1 MDKPTTLL
9 SGQQTAR
16 LREVAVAHSGKLG
29 DFAAFLGMSGSN
41 FSQYLR
47 GERGIKGSKLY
58 LRLIENG
65 FNPDWIL
72 TGEGSRYAE
81 NEAGRKLKEQ
91 HNAALRFASKN
102 VSAVQEIAQQTET
115 TEIEEEDDEK
125 ILQYIYKRY
134 ELLRSWLTE
143 SGTITEWYLKCKEAV
158 PGMTLTD
165 VLALEGM
172 AEGSSKRPPKEFF
185 AFVHR
190 SGIDVSWLE
199 GFIDGDPFREGVEGE
214 ALKERLIE
222 RFLSHNPDE
231 SSALV
236 RDSVRQLSRQG
247 VLQDY
252 EPRSQ

>member
-1 MDKPTTLL
+1 MNTPGD
-9 SGQQTAR
+9 R
-16 LREVAVAHSGKLG
+16 LKEVAKSVFGSVSKMAE
-29 DFAAFLGMSGSN
+29 ALGMTQAAL
-41 FSQYLR
+41 SQYITSRLNI
-47 GERGIKGSKLY
+47 GPALIVNLEKTGISSNY
-58 LRLIENG
+58 
-65 FNPDWIL
+65 IL
-72 TGEGSRYAE
+72 QGNGSRYAN
-81 NEAGRKLKEQ
+81 NEAGKALQDQ
-91 HNAALRFASKN
+91 HNEAVRFASKN

-115 TEIEEEDDEK
+115 TEIDEEGDEK

-199 GFIDGDPFREGVEGE
+199 GFIDGDPFREGAEGE

-231 SSALV
+231 SSVPV

-247 VLQDY
+247 ALQDY
-252 EPRSQ
+252 EPR